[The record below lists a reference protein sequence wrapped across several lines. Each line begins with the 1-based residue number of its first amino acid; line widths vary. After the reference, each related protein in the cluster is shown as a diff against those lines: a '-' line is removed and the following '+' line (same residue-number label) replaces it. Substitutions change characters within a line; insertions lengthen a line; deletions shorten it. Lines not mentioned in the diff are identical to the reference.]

1 MVNGAGQGVAAQA
14 LAVLGS
20 SSTTPEHQLATVQT
34 DGDGRFSYATSG
46 SSSETLRLA
55 FAGSPVLL
63 PAQASVAVV
72 VPALTSLTVNR
83 RHLRNRQAV
92 TFTGA
97 LKTVPA
103 PPGGK
108 LVELQ
113 VRLPHRWET
122 FRTIRTDPAGHWS
135 ARYRFTRTYG
145 VQRYRFRARLPEEA
159 AYPFALGGSRPV
171 LVVVRGG

>member
-1 MVNGAGQGVAAQA
+1 
-14 LAVLGS
+14 
-20 SSTTPEHQLATVQT
+20 
-34 DGDGRFSYATSG
+34 
-46 SSSETLRLA
+46 
-55 FAGSPVLL
+55 
-63 PAQASVAVV
+63 
-72 VPALTSLTVNR
+72 
-83 RHLRNRQAV
+83 
-92 TFTGA
+92 
-97 LKTVPA
+97 VPA

-171 LVVVRGG
+171 TVLVKGR